1 MIDMSNNSLQKSE
14 KEIDF
19 KSNVKNFLKEI
30 YEIFDIQPKSLAN
43 DAEMEEVGVIR
54 NIQLDLDRFLQD
66 NLNKYIVEWKDPRQL
81 IRNLFDQFITSLIE
95 EKPKHRKDPIF
106 TLDEIKIAFNSE
118 LYRLR
123 GISPIDYAKLDIP
136 FIISPTTIEYIIKL
150 LITEKITPQWINLT
164 YWKDYYENMR
174 ITDESIKLLHAL
186 RTMILLVLSI
196 IDKKKKLKKMVGISN

>member
-30 YEIFDIQPKSLAN
+30 YEILDIQPKSLAN
-43 DAEMEEVGVIR
+43 DAEMEEVDVIR

-81 IRNLFDQFITSLIE
+81 IQNLFDQFITSLIE
-95 EKPKHRKDPIF
+95 EKPKHRKNPIF
-106 TLDEIKIAFNSE
+106 TLKEINIAFNSE
-118 LYRLR
+118 LSRLR

-136 FIISPTTIEYIIKL
+136 FIISPNTIESIIKFI
-150 LITEKITPQWINLT
+150 ITEKITPQWIDLR
-164 YWKDYYENMR
+164 YWKDYYKNMR
-174 ITDESIKLLHAL
+174 IIDESIKLLHAL
-186 RTMILLVLSI
+186 RTMILLVQSI
-196 IDKKKKLKKMVGISN
+196 IYKKKKLKKMVGT

>member
-1 MIDMSNNSLQKSE
+1 MSNNSLQKSE

-30 YEIFDIQPKSLAN
+30 YEISDIQPKLLAN

-66 NLNKYIVEWKDPRQL
+66 NFNKYIVEWKDPRQL

-95 EKPKHRKDPIF
+95 EKPKHRENPIF

-174 ITDESIKLLHAL
+174 ISDESIKLLHAL
-186 RTMILLVLSI
+186 RTMILLVQSI
-196 IDKKKKLKKMVGISN
+196 IDKKKKLKKMIGI

>member
-30 YEIFDIQPKSLAN
+30 YEISDIQPKLLAN

-66 NLNKYIVEWKDPRQL
+66 NFNKYIVEWKDPRQL

-95 EKPKHRKDPIF
+95 EKPKHRENPIF

-174 ITDESIKLLHAL
+174 ISDESIKLLHAL
-186 RTMILLVLSI
+186 RTMILLVQSI
-196 IDKKKKLKKMVGISN
+196 IDKKKKLKKMIGI